1 MNFTDLIYSL
11 SEETLIAFAVFAGAG
26 MIYVLRKFS
35 FLNARINDFEMK
47 DIESRNST
55 KDLLLTING
64 LEDEISHK
72 FKVTRDNVEDE
83 LVQHELIGL
92 NMAPKFQE
100 LGNQISNVLDEQYIS
115 INNINSN
122 LSDIESQVTAISNPS
137 SMAGI
142 EQINS
147 HIPILVEKL
156 NAVNQSVKED
166 SNNVAI
172 LLQEVS
178 MIKRAIGV
186 E

>member
-1 MNFTDLIYSL
+1 LITSL
-11 SEETLIAFAVFAGAG
+11 SEETLIAFAVFAGTG

-47 DIESRNST
+47 DIDSRESIER
-55 KDLLLTING
+55 DLLIMNG
-64 LEDEISHK
+64 LIDEIRHEYK
-72 FKVTRDNVEDE
+72 DTKDNVEDE

-100 LGNQISNVLDEQYIS
+100 LGNQISNVLGEQSDSIS
-115 INNINSN
+115 GINRN
-122 LSDIESQVTAISNPS
+122 LSDIESQVTTISNPS

-147 HIPILVEKL
+147 LIPKLVEKL
-156 NAVNQSVKED
+156 NTVNQSVKED

>member
-47 DIESRNST
+47 DIDTRESGER
-55 KDLLLTING
+55 LLLTING
-64 LEDEISHK
+64 LEDEIRHK
-72 FKVTRDNVEDE
+72 FKDTRDNVEDE

-100 LGNQISNVLDEQYIS
+100 LGNQISNVLDEQSDS
-115 INNINSN
+115 IIDINRN
-122 LSDIESQVTAISNPS
+122 LSDIESQVNTISNPS